1 MQNKLFFSI
10 VIPTYNRATFITKT
24 IESVLNQ
31 TYIDFEII
39 IIDDGSTDNTSE
51 VVHAIKDARVLYFKK
66 QNEERAKARN
76 YGTMK
81 AKGDYITF
89 LDSDDVLL
97 PDHFLNAYESIVKYN
112 NPPFLHLGYE
122 IAKIDGTLIYRADHL
137 QNDDID
143 FLIRGNSLS
152 CVGCF
157 LRADICKKFLF
168 NEDKDLSG
176 SEDWEL
182 WFRLLANHGIKTD
195 NRVSARMY
203 DHENR
208 SVSSSHVQEAKLILR
223 KELALKYA
231 FADPMVKQYY
241 EKHFK
246 KIDAFGDSYIALHL
260 GLIGDSKRSFHFL
273 LKFVK
278 GYPRAIFSKRFLVII
293 KYLVLKSVKPN

>member
-1 MQNKLFFSI
+1 MANKLFFSI

-24 IESVLNQ
+24 VESVLNQ
-31 TYIDFEII
+31 TYPDFEII
-39 IIDDGSTDNTSE
+39 IVDDGSTDGTSE
-51 VVHAIKDARVLYFKK
+51 VVHAIKDPRIRYFKK
-66 QNEERAKARN
+66 ENEERAKARN
-76 YGTMK
+76 YGTFL

-97 PDHFLNAYESIVKYN
+97 PDYFLNANQSIVKYAY
-112 NPPFLHLGYE
+112 PAFLHLGYE
-122 IAKIDGTLIYRADHL
+122 VSTIDGKQIYKADHL

-157 LRADICKKFLF
+157 LRADICKTFLF
-168 NEDKDLSG
+168 NEDKNLSG

-195 NRVSARMY
+195 NRISARMY

-208 SVSSSHVQEAKLILR
+208 SVSSSHVEETKLVMR

-231 FADPMVKQYY
+231 FEDPMVTRHYK
-241 EKHFK
+241 KHYK

-273 LKFVK
+273 MKFIK
-278 GYPRAIFSKRFLVII
+278 GYPAAIFSKRFLVII
-293 KYLVLKSVKPN
+293 KYIVLKSVKSS